1 MATRGQY
8 GRGEGK
14 GERRDEGRS
23 APIYTWRRVL
33 RAVTVNWSLVFEG
46 HRRSVLGVLVGVRKQ
61 GEWRKKC
68 LGTRPL
74 SQAPVSH
81 PPLARLS
88 RGAPSLPAPASQ
100 MHHPISS
107 FWDAITGSDA
117 TAPLPRIA
125 TCDPTVRPG
134 SLLPQA
140 QLLVREHR
148 QHVPRPQEQHGSPHV
163 SALMRR
169 TAHRS

>member
-88 RGAPSLPAPASQ
+88 RGAPLFRPPLLRCTIQYRPFGTQSPALTRLPPYLALQLAIQQCGQALFSHKPSYWFESTANMSRGLKNS
-100 MHHPISS
+100 MAHH
-107 FWDAITGSDA
+107 
-117 TAPLPRIA
+117 
-125 TCDPTVRPG
+125 
-134 SLLPQA
+134 
-140 QLLVREHR
+140 
-148 QHVPRPQEQHGSPHV
+148 
-163 SALMRR
+163 M
-169 TAHRS
+169 